1 METIIE
7 ALNNISDNSKGII
20 LDSVQY
26 LDDRIFAMYQ
36 DSNLDKWLVIK
47 GDSSLSQAFEGEVYQ
62 DDATYIKA
70 PLSPRNCDAM
80 RSYFKWMTPV
90 KRTGRAYSFGLGDR
104 LGIASVAHLEVF
116 KGKDVLPVLAQQ
128 SIRELNLTGRTYTD
142 VINAA
147 SWAVF
152 EAGYTDGFG
161 ADGDHLKN
169 PFEIDYAIK
178 CGFPMITL
186 DCSEHIHNEV
196 AKYSNQELEAAYAKI
211 PNEDRA
217 AFEARYLDKT
227 FTVMEGVSVHFDR
240 KNLLES
246 ILIFNDAILFAEE
259 MYARFVLP
267 YDLDFE
273 ISIDETIVPT
283 TPENHFFIA
292 NELKNQNIV
301 VETMAPKF
309 YGEFQKAIDYVGD
322 LDRFKKE
329 YIVHEAIAQHFGY
342 RLSIHSGSDKFGVY
356 PTIGSVS
363 KRGWHV
369 KTAGTNWLEALRVV
383 AKNEPEFMV
392 ELYAFAM
399 DNLNAAK
406 AYYAIDATT
415 SNAMQVKDID
425 ASNVAS
431 TLDDDM
437 SRQVLHVTFG
447 IILTH
452 TVEGVKI
459 YKDRIYSILKH
470 NYEDYTFF
478 LKQHIGKHV
487 ALLDK

>member
-1 METIIE
+1 
-7 ALNNISDNSKGII
+7 
-20 LDSVQY
+20 
-26 LDDRIFAMYQ
+26 
-36 DSNLDKWLVIK
+36 
-47 GDSSLSQAFEGEVYQ
+47 
-62 DDATYIKA
+62 
-70 PLSPRNCDAM
+70 
-80 RSYFKWMTPV
+80 
-90 KRTGRAYSFGLGDR
+90 
-104 LGIASVAHLEVF
+104 
-116 KGKDVLPVLAQQ
+116 
-128 SIRELNLTGRTYTD
+128 
-142 VINAA
+142 
-147 SWAVF
+147 
-152 EAGYTDGFG
+152 
-161 ADGDHLKN
+161 
-169 PFEIDYAIK
+169 
-178 CGFPMITL
+178 
-186 DCSEHIHNEV
+186 
-196 AKYSNQELEAAYAKI
+196 
-211 PNEDRA
+211 
-217 AFEARYLDKT
+217 
-227 FTVMEGVSVHFDR
+227 
-240 KNLLES
+240 
-246 ILIFNDAILFAEE
+246 
-259 MYARFVLP
+259 
-267 YDLDFE
+267 
-273 ISIDETIVPT
+273 
-283 TPENHFFIA
+283 
-292 NELKNQNIV
+292 
-301 VETMAPKF
+301 MAPKF

-383 AKNEPEFMV
+383 AKNDPEFMV